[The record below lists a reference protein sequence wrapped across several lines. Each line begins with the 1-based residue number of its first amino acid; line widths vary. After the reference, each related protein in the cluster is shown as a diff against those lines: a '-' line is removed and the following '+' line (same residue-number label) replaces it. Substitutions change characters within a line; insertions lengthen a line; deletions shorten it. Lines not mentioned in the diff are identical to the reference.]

1 MAGRRGGS
9 TAPPEDFEEN
19 IVDID
24 VTEEMRGSYLEY
36 AYSVIYSRA
45 LPDARDGLKPV
56 QRRILY
62 QMNEMGL
69 RPDRPHVKCA
79 RVVGEVMGRLH
90 PHGDSAIYDALAR
103 MAQPWAMRLPL
114 VDGHGNFGSLGGD
127 DDPAAMRY
135 TEARLT
141 AAAMEMVA
149 SIDEETV
156 DFIPNYDGSEQQ
168 PDVLPAGIPNLLV
181 NGASGI
187 AVGMATNMAP
197 HNLGEVAAAVRH
209 LLRHPDASLDALMRF
224 VPGPDLPTGGRIVG
238 LEGIREAYE
247 TGRGIFRTR
256 ATAVVEQ
263 LTPRRTGIVVTELPY
278 GVGPEK
284 VMARIKDLVQAKKLN
299 GIADLKDLTDRNRG
313 LHLVIETRSGFNPDA
328 VLAELYRLTPMEET
342 FGINN
347 VALVDGQP
355 RVLGLRELLE
365 IFVAHRL
372 EVTRRRTQYRRRKRS
387 ERLHLVEGLMVA
399 LLNIDEVIAVIRS
412 SDDTASARER
422 LMTVFDLSEIQAQYI
437 LDTPLRRL
445 TRYDRLEL
453 EREQDELR
461 SEIAALTSILESDA
475 RLREVVNGE
484 LAEVAKRFGT
494 PRRTVLLEGSAAV
507 AAVPLEVADE
517 PCVLL
522 MSGSGLVAR
531 APAGNSA
538 ERVLVPPPPEAS
550 RAAHDV
556 VVSAVRA
563 TTRGTV
569 GLVTSAGRLV
579 KLNVL
584 ELPALCLPSL
594 APGAGAV
601 SLAGGTPVSEFA
613 SFSPG
618 ETVVGLCSVD
628 GFLGAGVVLATAEGV
643 VKRVLP
649 DYPQN
654 RDEFELISLRGGD
667 RVVGAVQ
674 LSAESDELVFITSD
688 AQLLRFAAASVRP
701 QGRAAGGMAGV
712 RLSSGASVVWFGAAS
727 ASAASGTPLGP
738 PGTYSPAVVVT
749 VAGSAGALPGARAG
763 SVKVTP
769 LHEFPGK
776 GRATGGVRCHRFL
789 KGEDMLVMAWAGP
802 GSGGGCQRFGRAGRA
817 TRPGGE
823 AGRLGRGAIAA
834 TGRPGR
840 FGAGGL
846 KVSAFLRCRCGRGR
860 ARRRRWR

>member
-1 MAGRRGGS
+1 MARRGGS

-24 VTEEMRGSYLEY
+24 VAEEMRGSYLEY

-45 LPDARDGLKPV
+45 LPDARDGMKPV

-103 MAQPWAMRLPL
+103 MAQPWSMRLPL
-114 VDGHGNFGSLGGD
+114 VDGHGNFGSMGGD
-127 DDPAAMRY
+127 DSPAAMRY

-149 SIDEETV
+149 SIDEDTV
-156 DFIPNYDGSEQQ
+156 DFIPNYDGSETQ

-181 NGASGI
+181 NGTAGI

-197 HNLGEVAAAVRH
+197 HNLGEVVAAARH
-209 LLRHPDASLDALMRF
+209 LLRHPDASLDTLMRF

-238 LEGIREAYE
+238 LEGVREAYE

-256 ATAVVEQ
+256 ATTSIEQ
-263 LTPRRTGIVVTELPY
+263 LTPRRSGIVVTELPY

-284 VMARIKDLVQAKKLN
+284 VMTRIKDLVQAKKLN
-299 GIADLKDLTDRNRG
+299 GISDLKDLTDRKRG
-313 LHLVIETRSGFNPDA
+313 LQLVIEVRSGFNPEA

-372 EVTRRRTQYRRRKRS
+372 EVVRRRTEYRRRKRA
-387 ERLHLVEGLMVA
+387 ERLHLVEGLVIA

-412 SDDTASARER
+412 SDDTAAARAR
-422 LMTVFDLSEIQAQYI
+422 LMAVFELSEIQAQYI

-453 EREQDELR
+453 EREQEELR
-461 SEIAALTSILESDA
+461 AEIASLTEILESDA
-475 RLREVVNGE
+475 KLRELVGGE

-494 PRRTVLLEGSAAV
+494 RRRTVLLEGGSAAATV
-507 AAVPLEVADE
+507 AAVPLEVSDD
-517 PCVLL
+517 PCVVL
-522 MSGSGLVAR
+522 MSATGLVAR
-531 APAGNSA
+531 VAVAPGSSSAAGAADASGASGVSA
-538 ERVLVPPPPEAS
+538 ERVLVPPLPDAS

-556 VVSAVRA
+556 VISAVRA

-579 KLNVL
+579 KLDVL
-584 ELPALCLPSL
+584 ELPALP
-594 APGAGAV
+594 PGASAV
-601 SLAGGTPVSEFA
+601 SLAGGTPVSEFGSFA
-613 SFSPG
+613 SG
-618 ETVVGLCSVD
+618 ETVVGLASVD
-628 GFLGAGVVLATAEGV
+628 APGAGVAVGTAEGV

-649 DYPQN
+649 EYPQN
-654 RDEFELISLRGGD
+654 RDEFELITLKDGD

-674 LSAESDELVFITSD
+674 LAAESDELVFITSD
-688 AQLLRFAAASVRP
+688 AQLLRFAASVVRP

-712 RLSSGASVVWFGAAS
+712 RLASGASVVWFGAVDAS
-727 ASAASGTPLGP
+727 SASGTPAGA

-749 VAGSAGALPGARAG
+749 VAGSASALPGTAAE

-769 LHEFPGK
+769 MHEFPGK

-789 KGEDMLVMAWAGP
+789 KGEDQLVLAWAGP
-802 GSGGGCQRFGRAGRA
+802 GPAAGATETGAPVELPAPVGKRDGSGVGLTGPLAILGGSVRVG
-817 TRPGGE
+817 
-823 AGRLGRGAIAA
+823 
-834 TGRPGR
+834 
-840 FGAGGL
+840 
-846 KVSAFLRCRCGRGR
+846 
-860 ARRRRWR
+860 